1 MMLRCFAILV
11 LALLPAC
18 ASPSRPPNVVLF
30 FADDLGYG
38 DLSCYGSPTNA
49 TPHIDSLARD
59 GLRFTHFYVA
69 QPVCSAS
76 RAALLTGCYPNRVGI
91 AGALGP
97 RAKIGLN
104 PDETTLADVL
114 KSRGYA
120 TAIFGKWHLGDA
132 PNLLPN
138 AHGFDEYFGFPY
150 SNDMW
155 PRHPQNPRAYQNLQL
170 LHQKN
175 GILTV
180 IDDDVFP
187 DDQKPVTREI
197 TRRSVEF
204 IDSNADAPFF
214 LYVPYPMP
222 HVPLYVSPEFDSK
235 TGRGM
240 YADVLSEIDWSV
252 GQVLATLERH
262 NLDDDTIVIFASDN
276 GPWLSYGNHAGTTGG
291 LREGKGTTWEGGVR
305 VPCLIRAPGRVAAGT
320 HFHRPCMTIDILPT
334 IAAMVNAERPS
345 STIDGVDLS
354 PWLMSAAATR
364 AKAPASDPHEAL
376 FFYYNANEL
385 QAVRSGDWK
394 LYLPHSYASLEP
406 GKSGLDGIPAK
417 YTTKPCAQELYN
429 LANDPAETTDVAA
442 QHPETVAQ
450 LLQLAE
456 RARADLGDKLT
467 KRPGTGVRPAGEARW
482 PQAPN

>member
-1 MMLRCFAILV
+1 MILRCLTIILA
-11 LALLPAC
+11 ALLPAC
-18 ASPSRPPNVVLF
+18 AVPSRPPNIVLF

-38 DLSCYGSPTNA
+38 DLSCYGSPTNT

-59 GLRFTHFYVA
+59 GLRFTHFYAA

-97 RAKIGLN
+97 LAKIGLN

-114 KSRGYA
+114 KAQGYA

-180 IDDDVFP
+180 VDDDILP

-204 IDSNADAPFF
+204 ITSNANAPFF

-222 HVPLYVSPEFDSK
+222 HVPLYVSPEFDNR

-240 YADVLSEIDWSV
+240 YADVLAEIDWSV
-252 GQVLATLERH
+252 GQVLAALDRH
-262 NLDDDTIVIFASDN
+262 GLAENTIVIFASDN
-276 GPWLSYGNHAGTTGG
+276 GPWLSYGNHAGSTGG

-305 VPCLIRAPGRVAAGT
+305 VPCLIRAPGRVARGST
-320 HFHRPCMTIDILPT
+320 FNRPCMTIDILPT
-334 IAAMVNAERPS
+334 IAAMANAAPPTN
-345 STIDGVDLS
+345 TIDGVDLS
-354 PWLMSAAATR
+354 PWLTRTSASHAQ
-364 AKAPASDPHEAL
+364 APASDPHEAL
-376 FFYYNANEL
+376 YFYYNANEL

-394 LYLPHSYASLEP
+394 LYLPHSYAALET
-406 GKSGLDGIPAK
+406 GKGGVDGVPSK
-417 YTTKPCAQELYN
+417 YTAKPCAQELYN
-429 LANDPAETTDVAA
+429 IASDPSESTDVAA
-442 QHPETVAQ
+442 QHPEIVAR
-450 LLQLAE
+450 LLQFAE

-467 KRPGTGVRPAGEARW
+467 TRQGTGTRPAGEARW
-482 PQAPN
+482 PQP